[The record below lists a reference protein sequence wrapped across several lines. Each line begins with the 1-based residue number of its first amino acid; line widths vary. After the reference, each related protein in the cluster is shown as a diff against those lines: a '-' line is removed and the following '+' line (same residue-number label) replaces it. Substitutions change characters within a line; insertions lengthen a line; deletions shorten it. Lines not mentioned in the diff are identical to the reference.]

1 MTSWALLAYSVLC
14 YVFCRHQMTF
24 SFELGEDYLIDVYQT
39 FLMKEV
45 ENIKF
50 VYNLVD
56 MDYMLTGERVPC
68 LARSR
73 CRVLVILPSYH
84 ISSDHMI
91 HDMKAT
97 LNPKP

>member
-1 MTSWALLAYSVLC
+1 
-14 YVFCRHQMTF
+14 MTF

-56 MDYMLTGERVPC
+56 MDYMVTGERVPC
-68 LARSR
+68 LARRR

-84 ISSDHMI
+84 VSSDHMI
-91 HDMKAT
+91 DT
-97 LNPKP
+97 WYVGNPKP